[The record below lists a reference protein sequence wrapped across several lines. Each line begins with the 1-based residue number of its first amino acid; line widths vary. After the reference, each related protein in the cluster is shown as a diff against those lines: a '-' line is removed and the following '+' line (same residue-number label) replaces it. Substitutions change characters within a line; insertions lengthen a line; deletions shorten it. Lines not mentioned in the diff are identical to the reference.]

1 MDIASIS
8 AVVAAAGVIIG
19 IVFAILQLRDLV
31 KTRQTD
37 LVIRLYSA
45 FGSDELQRAGLTA
58 VHIEYEDF
66 KGFVEKYGAPNSD
79 RPVPLAISKGSI
91 FFEGVGILLHRKLI
105 DVDMVSSVFGY
116 SIRVLW
122 EKIRPLI
129 EEARE
134 VFNEPTMWK
143 WFEYLYNEMRK
154 REKTLQTR

>member
-1 MDIASIS
+1 MLDIPSIS
-8 AVVAAAGVIIG
+8 AIVAGAGV
-19 IVFAILQLRDLV
+19 LV
-31 KTRQTD
+31 GVAFTYLEIRNLARTRQTD
-37 LVIRLYSA
+37 LVLRLYSA
-45 FGSDELQRAGLTA
+45 FGSEELQRAGLTA

-66 KGFVEKYGAPNSD
+66 KDFVEKYGPPNSD

-91 FFEGVGILLHRKLI
+91 FFEGVGILLQRKLI

-122 EKIRPLI
+122 EKIKPLI

-143 WFEYLYNEMRK
+143 
-154 REKTLQTR
+154 